1 MQSAAATVRDDAP
14 AAARR
19 ARILVVED
27 NERLAASI
35 RDYLKQQGYEVVV
48 EADGRA
54 AANRFDRHEPD
65 LVVLDLMLPGKD
77 GLSVCRELRS
87 RNDVPI
93 LILTARG
100 DAVDQV
106 LGLGLGA
113 DDYVVKPVEPRVL
126 LARIEALLRRA
137 RTGLAAAGGAGERK
151 LVVGRLAIDRA
162 RRAASLDAQPLELTT
177 GDFDILWLLASQA
190 GRVVTRD
197 DILRVVRGID
207 YDGLD
212 RSIDARICRLR
223 RKLAEAGGAE
233 AMIKTVR
240 LRGYLF
246 APEG

>member
-1 MQSAAATVRDDAP
+1 MHAAATIARDDAR
-14 AAARR
+14 AEARR
-19 ARILVVED
+19 ARILLVED
-27 NERLAASI
+27 SERLAASI
-35 RDYLKQQGYEVVV
+35 RDYLRQQGYDVAV

-54 AANRFDRHEPD
+54 AASRFERHESD
-65 LVVLDLMLPGKD
+65 LVVLDLMLPGRD
-77 GLSVCRELRS
+77 GLTVCRELRS

-126 LARIEALLRRA
+126 LARIEALLRRT
-137 RTGLAAAGGAGERK
+137 RSAGAVGAERK

-162 RRAASLDAQPLELTT
+162 RRAASIDSRALELTT

-207 YDGLD
+207 YDGVD

-223 RKLAEAGGAE
+223 RKLAEGGGAE
-233 AMIKTVR
+233 SMIKTVR